1 MHPMTTIK
9 TREPAADPSPPH
21 PTAANTTSNTTT
33 VPKQD
38 SKLKESKLKSPK
50 PSRWTKARRRIA
62 RHPRLVT
69 TVVLLS
75 LASGTGLFL
84 LYLLFRGAWSSHQ
97 DNLAILHTIF
107 KMEIAQED
115 TLEIDQNP
123 QQVVTRT
130 YLTLEPH
137 VGHDGWMWVNR
148 FGSTITYGKYEQRL
162 IASCSSYS
170 PLYLVCDLSEIP

>member
-1 MHPMTTIK
+1 MTTIK

-21 PTAANTTSNTTT
+21 PTASNKASSTAT
-33 VPKQD
+33 VPNQD
-38 SKLKESKLKSPK
+38 SKLKNSK
-50 PSRWTKARRRIA
+50 PSRRKRAWGRIG

-69 TVVLLS
+69 AAVLLS
-75 LASGTGLFL
+75 LASGTGLLL
-84 LYLLFRGAWSSHQ
+84 LYLLFRGAWSGHQ

-115 TLEIDQNP
+115 TLEIDGNP

-137 VGHDGWMWVNR
+137 VEHDGWMWINR
-148 FGSTITYGKYEQRL
+148 FGSTITYGKHDQRL
-162 IASCSSYS
+162 IASCSHYS
-170 PLYLVCDLSEIP
+170 PLYLICDLSEIL